1 MSLFEGVK
9 RSVSEIVKDNM
20 NLSSEELSYLLKPK
34 KVIRFEADGYEGF
47 RVQFNNDLGPFKGG
61 IRFHPDVD
69 EEEVTSLAFWM
80 AIKTSLVNVPFGG
93 GKGGVRVNPKEL
105 SEDEYESLSRAV
117 VRSLEDDIGVD
128 KDIPAPDVYT
138 TSQVM
143 AWMMD
148 EYEKIKGRKEPGV
161 VTGKPL
167 ELGGSKGR
175 GQSTSQGGIYV
186 LKEVLKKNNINNPS
200 IIIEGF
206 GNAGMNA
213 ARILYG
219 EGYKIV
225 GVSDSSA
232 GIYDEN
238 GLDIDELIN
247 FKQKNGRL
255 EKYTKGV
262 ISKEELLEKETDV
275 LIPAAMAESINKDNA
290 EKVKAKIILEL
301 SNGPVTKKAEEILEN
316 KTLIIPDI
324 LANSGG
330 VIVSYF
336 EWVQNRT
343 GQYWEEAEVQRKL
356 KEKILAALEEIYS
369 TTDKNMRI
377 AAYKIAIERIITA
390 AKLRGVL

>member
-369 TTDKNMRI
+369 SKDKNMRI